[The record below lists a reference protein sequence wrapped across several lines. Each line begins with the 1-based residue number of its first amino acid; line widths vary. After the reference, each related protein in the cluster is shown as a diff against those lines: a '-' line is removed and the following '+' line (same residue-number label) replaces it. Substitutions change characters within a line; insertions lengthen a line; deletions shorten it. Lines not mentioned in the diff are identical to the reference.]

1 MRSFIRST
9 FLAIFMLSSATV
21 WGADLEK
28 GLAAFAE
35 GDYETALAECQ
46 PLADE
51 GNVEAMFCV
60 GRMYANGFGV
70 PMDDALALKWYG
82 LAAGENHAE
91 AQYNLGVMHA
101 NGWGVAMNDV
111 PAAGFYRLAA
121 GNGFVPAQSAL
132 GYCYKH
138 GAGVEKDLCGSSDR
152 RRDLCCTAV
161 CAAVAGDLR
170 SQRYACRQDRV
181 RPVVAWCFLNAVRGT
196 ALHGVRVRCCE

>member
-1 MRSFIRST
+1 MRRFFRT
-9 FLAIFMLSSATV
+9 AFLAVFMLSSATALA
-21 WGADLEK
+21 ADLEK

-70 PMDDALALKWYG
+70 PMNDELALKWYG
-82 LAAGENHAE
+82 LAAGEGHPE
-91 AQYNLGVMHA
+91 ALYNLALMHA

-121 GNGFVPAQSAL
+121 GFGWIPAQAAM

-138 GAGVEKDLCGSSDR
+138 GSGVEKDLVKAYMWFDIAAHHGNLSAASERDSLADRLTAEEVQAGSS
-152 RRDLCCTAV
+152 
-161 CAAVAGDLR
+161 
-170 SQRYACRQDRV
+170 S
-181 RPVVAWCFLNAVRGT
+181 
-196 ALHGVRVRCCE
+196 ALAYLESHEGQAEMQGKDE

>member
-1 MRSFIRST
+1 MRSLIRT
-9 FLAIFMLSSATV
+9 AFLAIFMLSSATV
-21 WGADLEK
+21 LAADLDK
-28 GLAAFAE
+28 GLAAFAV

-70 PMDDALALKWYG
+70 PMEDAMALKWYG
-82 LAAGENHAE
+82 MAAGEGHGQ
-91 AQYNLGVMHA
+91 AQYNLGLMHA

-121 GNGFVPAQSAL
+121 GNGIVAAQAAL

-138 GAGVEKDLCGSSDR
+138 GAGVEKDLVKAYIWFDIAAHHDDLSAASERDSVAERLTEEEIFAAQRSALQWLESFEGSAMHADQ
-152 RRDLCCTAV
+152 L
-161 CAAVAGDLR
+161 
-170 SQRYACRQDRV
+170 
-181 RPVVAWCFLNAVRGT
+181 
-196 ALHGVRVRCCE
+196 E

>member
-1 MRSFIRST
+1 MRCFVRT
-9 FLAIFMLSSATV
+9 AFLAISMLSSATV
-21 WGADLEK
+21 LAADLNK

-82 LAAGENHAE
+82 LAAGEGHGQ
-91 AQYNLGVMHA
+91 AQYNLGLMHA
-101 NGWGVAMNDV
+101 NGWGVAMNDI

-121 GNGFVPAQSAL
+121 GNGIVEAQAAL

-138 GAGVEKDLCGSSDR
+138 GAGVEKDLVKAYIWFDIAAHHDDLSSASERDGVAERLTEEEIFAAQRSALQWLESFEGSAMHADR
-152 RRDLCCTAV
+152 L
-161 CAAVAGDLR
+161 
-170 SQRYACRQDRV
+170 
-181 RPVVAWCFLNAVRGT
+181 
-196 ALHGVRVRCCE
+196 E

>member
-1 MRSFIRST
+1 MRSFFRT
-9 FLAIFMLSSATV
+9 ALLAIFVLSSTTV
-21 WGADLEK
+21 LAADLEK

-70 PMDDALALKWYG
+70 SMNDSLALKWYG
-82 LAAGENHAE
+82 MAAGEGHPE
-91 AQYNLGVMHA
+91 ALYNLALMHA

-121 GNGFVPAQSAL
+121 GFGWVPAQTAM

-138 GAGVEKDLCGSSDR
+138 GAGVEKDLVKAYMWFDVAAHNGDMSAASERGSIGDR
-152 RRDLCCTAV
+152 MTAEEV
-161 CAAVAGDLR
+161 QAGQE
-170 SQRYACRQDRV
+170 S
-181 RPVVAWCFLNAVRGT
+181 
-196 ALHGVRVRCCE
+196 ALAYLASHEGQAEQLGQPE